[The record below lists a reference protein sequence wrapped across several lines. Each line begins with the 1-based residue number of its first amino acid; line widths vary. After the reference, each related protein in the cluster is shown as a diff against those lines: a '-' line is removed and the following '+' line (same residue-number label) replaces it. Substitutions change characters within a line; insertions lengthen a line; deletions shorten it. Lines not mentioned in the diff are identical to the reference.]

1 MTDVNKLWVEVEE
14 LAQETIRKTVAQAA
28 SQLYKEIVDRT
39 PYGRPELW
47 KMSPPAGYEPG
58 TLQDNWEISFGGAF
72 HKARAKGNFAGKNA
86 AISESSSYKLGDTI
100 TIRNE
105 TPYAELI
112 EYGYSSQ
119 APQGMV
125 RVSSIM
131 FSQFI
136 NTSTKSNRI

>member
-1 MTDVNKLWVEVEE
+1 MTDVNKLWVEVEA
-14 LAQETIRKTVAQAA
+14 LTKDTMRKTVAQAA

-47 KMSPPAGYEPG
+47 KMKAPAGYEPG
-58 TLQDNWEISFGGAF
+58 QLQDNWEISFGGAF
-72 HKARAKGNFAGKNA
+72 HKARAKGNFTGKNA
-86 AISESSSYKLGDTI
+86 AMSESKSYKLGDTI

-105 TPYAELI
+105 TEYAERI

-125 RVSSIM
+125 RVSKMM
-131 FSQFI
+131 FNQFL
-136 NTSTKSNRI
+136 NTATKSNRI